1 MFKVGD
7 IVRGLKN
14 EEYGITND
22 EMLKAKILNVYED
35 VKKVNVEIYKSF
47 VKDVIK
53 IRAISINFE
62 LLNDL

>member
-14 EEYGITND
+14 EEYGITNE

-35 VKKVNVEIYKSF
+35 VKKVKVEILEHKESYY
-47 VKDVIK
+47 
-53 IRAISINFE
+53 
-62 LLNDL
+62 